1 MAAAG
6 GKIAVATTWTMESG
20 QEKEAMKRLELTTG
34 LNGFATW
41 TAIYRDRVELYL
53 SPAARTAITK
63 AHEVVQRVVAQGG
76 AVYGINTGFGR
87 LAGSVIADDAMAAL
101 QKNVVVT
108 HAIGSGPALS
118 IAETRLVMAMKIASL
133 AQGHSGIRPA
143 LVEFLIGMFN
153 CDLLP
158 VIPSQ
163 GSVGASGDLTP
174 LAHLAAAMIGEG
186 TVTFGGEIVPAA
198 EALASAG
205 LEPLSLQPKEGL
217 AMLNGT
223 QVSTALALAGT
234 LEARQA
240 FDTAVIVGALTTE
253 GLLGSVGPFDD
264 RLHRIRRQPGQIEV
278 ARRLRALTRG
288 SEFRDKD
295 LAHGRVQDPYCLRC
309 QPQVYGACLDL
320 LNNVEATLELE
331 ADAVT
336 DNPIV
341 FPETGEII
349 SGGNFHAEPV
359 AFAADNIALAVCE
372 LGALSERRL
381 AMMTDS
387 SLSGL
392 PPFLTDDP
400 GVNSGFMSGQIA
412 AAAMVAENRQKAHP
426 ASVDSVP
433 TVVNYEDH
441 VSMATHGAR
450 RLSAMLETLN
460 NILATELLAAAEA
473 CDHQGLELSSPL
485 AEVKALVRK
494 HVARMNSDRA
504 FGPAYEAA
512 REMVKSGKVAAL
524 CRGI

>member
-1 MAAAG
+1 MKTLDITTGQNGLNHWRIIYIEPVQLRLTDRAR
-6 GKIAVATTWTMESG
+6 KAVA
-20 QEKEAMKRLELTTG
+20 L
-34 LNGFATW
+34 
-41 TAIYRDRVELYL
+41 
-53 SPAARTAITK
+53 
-63 AHEVVQRVVAQGG
+63 AHKTVADVIDTGG

-87 LAGSVIADDAMAAL
+87 LAGTVIDDGAIGDL
-101 QKNVVVT
+101 QRNVVLT
-108 HAIGSGPALS
+108 HAIGSGPPLS
-118 IAETRLVMAMKIASL
+118 MPETRLVMAMKIASL
-133 AQGHSGIRPA
+133 AQGHSGVRPE
-143 LVEFLIGMFN
+143 LVDFMVEMFN
-153 CDLLP
+153 RDLLP

-174 LAHLAAAMIGEG
+174 LAHIAAAMIGEG
-186 TVTFGGEIVPAA
+186 RICGEGKVLAA
-198 EALASAG
+198 SEALVDAG
-205 LEPLSLQPKEGL
+205 LHPLELQPKEGL

-223 QVSTALALAGT
+223 QVSTALALTGAF
-234 LEARQA
+234 EARRA

-253 GLLGSVGPFDD
+253 AVLGSIVPFED
-264 RLHRIRRQPGQIEV
+264 RVQQVRRQPGQIEV
-278 ARRLRALTRG
+278 ARRLRELTKGSGYRYKALT
-288 SEFRDKD
+288 D
-295 LAHGRVQDPYCLRC
+295 GRVQDPYCIRC

-320 LNNVEATLELE
+320 LESVDATLERE

-341 FPETGEII
+341 FPETSEII
-349 SGGNFHAEPV
+349 TGGNFHAEPV
-359 AFAADNIALAVCE
+359 AFAADIMAVAICE

-381 AMMTDS
+381 AMMTDT

-433 TVVNYEDH
+433 TVANYEDH

-460 NILATELLAAAEA
+460 NIIATELLAAVEG

-485 AEVKALVRK
+485 REVKALVR
-494 HVARMNSDRA
+494 AQIPRMNTDRA
-504 FGPAYEAA
+504 FGPAYESA
-512 REMVKSGKVAAL
+512 RELVKSGQVSEL
-524 CRGI
+524 CAGI

>member
-1 MAAAG
+1 
-6 GKIAVATTWTMESG
+6 
-20 QEKEAMKRLELTTG
+20 MKRLELTTG
-34 LNGFATW
+34 VNGLTTW
-41 TAIYRDRVELYL
+41 TVVYRDRVGLCL
-53 SPAARTAITK
+53 SPAARTAIAK
-63 AHEVVQRVVAQGG
+63 AHEVVARVAAQGG

-87 LAGSVIADDAMAAL
+87 LAGSVIAGDAMEKL
-101 QKNVVVT
+101 QRNVVVT

-118 IAETRLVMAMKIASL
+118 APETRLVMAMKIASL
-133 AQGHSGIRPA
+133 AQGHSGVRPE
-143 LVEFLIGMFN
+143 LVDFLIEMFN
-153 CDLLP
+153 RDLLP
-158 VIPSQ
+158 MIPSQ

-174 LAHLAAAMIGEG
+174 LAHLAGAMIGEG
-186 TVTFGGEIVPAA
+186 SISVAGEVLPAM
-198 EALASAG
+198 EALAAAG
-205 LEPLSLQPKEGL
+205 LTPLTLEPKEGL
-217 AMLNGT
+217 ALLNGT
-223 QVSTALALAGT
+223 QVSTALALAGAV
-234 LEARQA
+234 EARQA
-240 FDTAVIVGALTTE
+240 FDSAVIVGALTTE
-253 GLLGSVGPFDD
+253 ALLGSVGPFDE
-264 RLHRIRRQPGQIEV
+264 RLHVIRRQPGQIEV

-288 SEFRDKD
+288 SQFRERA
-295 LAHGRVQDPYCLRC
+295 LSHGRVQDPYCLRC

-320 LNNVEATLELE
+320 LNSVEAALERE

-341 FPETGEII
+341 FPETGEIL

-359 AFAADNIALAVCE
+359 AFAADNIAMAICE

-450 RLSAMLETLN
+450 RLAAMLDTLN
-460 NILATELLAAAEA
+460 NILATELLAAVEA
-473 CDHQGLELSSPL
+473 CDHQGLELSVPL
-485 AEVKALVRK
+485 ADVKALVRGQ
-494 HVARMNSDRA
+494 VARMNSDRV
-504 FGPAYEAA
+504 FGPAYAAA
-512 REMVKSGKVAAL
+512 RKMMKSGEVAAL
-524 CRGI
+524 CSGI

>member
-1 MAAAG
+1 
-6 GKIAVATTWTMESG
+6 
-20 QEKEAMKRLELTTG
+20 MKMLELTTG
-34 LNGFATW
+34 LNGMETW
-41 TAIYRDRVELYL
+41 VAVYRNRVQLQL
-53 SPAARTAITK
+53 SGPARTAISN
-63 AHEVVQRVVAQGG
+63 AQRTVESIVAWGG

-87 LAGSVIADDAMAAL
+87 MAGTVIPDDALEAL

-108 HAIGSGPALS
+108 HAIGSGLALS
-118 IAETRLVMAMKIASL
+118 AAETRLVMAMKIASL
-133 AQGHSGIRPA
+133 AQGHSGVRLE
-143 LVEFLIGMFN
+143 LVELMIEMFN
-153 CDLLP
+153 RGLLP

-174 LAHLAAAMIGEG
+174 LAHVAAAMIGEG
-186 TVTFGGEIVPAA
+186 MINVAGEVMPAA
-198 EALASAG
+198 DALASAG
-205 LEPLSLQPKEGL
+205 LTSLELQPKEGL

-223 QVSTALALAGT
+223 QVSTALALTGT
-234 LEARQA
+234 IEARQA
-240 FDTAVIVGALTTE
+240 LDSAIIIGALTTE
-253 GLLGSVGPFDD
+253 ALLGSVSPFED
-264 RLHRIRRQPGQIEV
+264 RIHQVRRQPGQIEV
-278 ARRLRALTRG
+278 ARRLRELTKG
-288 SEFRDKD
+288 SEFRNKALTD
-295 LAHGRVQDPYCLRC
+295 GRVQDPYCIRC

-320 LNNVEATLELE
+320 LNSVDATLERE

-341 FPETGEII
+341 FPETGEIL

-359 AFAADNIALAVCE
+359 AFAADIVAMAICE
-372 LGALSERRL
+372 LGSLSERRL
-381 AMMTDS
+381 AMMTDT

-450 RLSAMLETLN
+450 RLLTMVDTLN
-460 NILATELLAAAEA
+460 NILATELLAAVEG

-485 AEVKALVRK
+485 SEVKTLVRSQ
-494 HVARMNSDRA
+494 VDRMNSDRA
-504 FGPAYEAA
+504 FGPAYMTA
-512 REMVKSGKVAAL
+512 REMVKSGRVAEL
-524 CRGI
+524 GTRVL

>member
-1 MAAAG
+1 
-6 GKIAVATTWTMESG
+6 
-20 QEKEAMKRLELTTG
+20 MKRLELTTG
-34 LNGFATW
+34 ANGLAAW
-41 TAIYRDRVELYL
+41 TAIYRDRVELCL
-53 SPAARTAITK
+53 GLEARTAIAK
-63 AHEVVQRVVAQGG
+63 AHEVVEHVVAKGG

-87 LAGSVIADDAMAAL
+87 LAGSVIAGDAMTEL
-101 QKNVVVT
+101 QRNVVLT

-118 IAETRLVMAMKIASL
+118 APETRLVMAMKIASL
-133 AQGHSGIRPA
+133 AQGHSGVRPE
-143 LVEFLIGMFN
+143 LVDFLIEIFN
-153 CDLLP
+153 RDLLP

-174 LAHLAAAMIGEG
+174 LAHLAGAMIGEG
-186 TVTFGGEIVPAA
+186 SIAVAGEVLPAV
-198 EALASAG
+198 EALAAAG
-205 LEPLSLQPKEGL
+205 LESLALEPKEGL
-217 AMLNGT
+217 ALLNGT
-223 QVSTALALAGT
+223 QVSTALALSGA
-234 LEARQA
+234 LDARQA
-240 FDTAVIVGALTTE
+240 FDSAVIVGALTTE
-253 GLLGSVGPFDD
+253 ALLGSVGPFDE
-264 RLHRIRRQPGQIEV
+264 RLQRIRRQPGQIEV

-288 SEFRDKD
+288 SQFREKA
-295 LAHGRVQDPYCLRC
+295 LSHGRVQDPYCLRC

-320 LNNVEATLELE
+320 LNNAEVTLERE

-341 FPETGEII
+341 FPETGEIL

-359 AFAADNIALAVCE
+359 AFAADNIALAICE

-450 RLSAMLETLN
+450 RLAAMLDTLN
-460 NILATELLAAAEA
+460 NILATELLAAVEA
-473 CDHQGLELSSPL
+473 CDHQGLELSAPL
-485 AEVKALVRK
+485 AGVKALVRGQ
-494 HVARMNSDRA
+494 VARMNSDRA
-504 FGPAYEAA
+504 FGPAYAAA
-512 REMVKSGKVAAL
+512 RKMIKSGEVAAL
-524 CRGI
+524 CSGI

>member
-1 MAAAG
+1 
-6 GKIAVATTWTMESG
+6 
-20 QEKEAMKRLELTTG
+20 MKTLDLTTG
-34 LNGFATW
+34 MNGLETW
-41 TAIYRDRVELYL
+41 VTVYHDRVQLRL
-53 SPAARTAITK
+53 SDEARAAVAG
-63 AHEVVQRVVAQGG
+63 AHETVASVMAGGG
-76 AVYGINTGFGR
+76 AAYGINTGFGR
-87 LAGSVIADDAMAAL
+87 LAGTVIPEGSLRDL

-118 IAETRLVMAMKIASL
+118 AAETRLVMAMKIASL
-133 AQGHSGIRPA
+133 AQGHSGVRPE
-143 LVEFLIGMFN
+143 LVEFMVEMVN
-153 CDLLP
+153 RDLLP
-158 VIPSQ
+158 VIPAQ

-174 LAHLAAAMIGEG
+174 LAHVAAAMIGEG
-186 TVTFGGEIVPAA
+186 AISVAGEAVPAP

-205 LEPLSLQPKEGL
+205 LEALELQPKEGL

-223 QVSTALALAGT
+223 QVSTALALAGAID
-234 LEARQA
+234 ARRA
-240 FDTAVIVGALTTE
+240 LDSAVIVGALTTE
-253 GLLGSVGPFDD
+253 AVLGSVQPFED
-264 RLHRIRRQPGQIEV
+264 RVHRIRRQPGQIEV
-278 ARRLRALTRG
+278 ARRLRKLTRG
-288 SEFRDKD
+288 SGFRDKA
-295 LAHGRVQDPYCLRC
+295 LTEGRVQDPYCIRC

-320 LNNVEATLELE
+320 LTAAEATLERE

-359 AFAADNIALAVCE
+359 AFAADTAALAICE

-381 AMMTDS
+381 AMMTDT

-450 RLSAMLETLN
+450 RLASMVDTLG
-460 NILATELLAAAEA
+460 NILATELLAAVEG
-473 CDHQGLELSSPL
+473 CDHRGLELSSPL
-485 AEVKALVRK
+485 KEVKALVRGR
-494 HVARMNSDRA
+494 VARMNTDRA

-512 REMVKSGKVAAL
+512 RGMIKSGEVADA
-524 CRGI
+524 CRDVLAT